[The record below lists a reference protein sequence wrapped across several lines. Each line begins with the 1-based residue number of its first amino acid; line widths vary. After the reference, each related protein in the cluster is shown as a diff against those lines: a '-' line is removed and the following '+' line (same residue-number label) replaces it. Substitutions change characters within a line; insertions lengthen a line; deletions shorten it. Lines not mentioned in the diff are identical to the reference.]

1 MTIGTTGARL
11 ATGGASTGTYGTT
24 NTYGTTSYGLTGATS
39 GGYANSGS
47 NVRFGYANP
56 GYTTTTTAV
65 TGAAPAFRTSD
76 ARFNTVAST
85 IPTTT
90 QCIIYI

>member
-11 ATGGASTGTYGTT
+11 ATGGVSTGTYGTT

-39 GGYANSGS
+39 GGYVNSGS

-65 TGAAPAFRTSD
+65 TGAAPATSG